1 MKQVRQERKI
11 SYDITYMWNGN
22 RNDTN
27 ELTYK
32 KRLTDLGNK
41 FRVAAG
47 KG

>member
-1 MKQVRQERKI
+1 MTSLICGMEIEMIQ
-11 SYDITYMWNGN
+11 MNLL
-22 RNDTN
+22 TN
-27 ELTYK
+27 K